1 MSCCVPSTKLK
12 TCKLVHFKEQEE
24 VFMKR
29 FFLLGKLD
37 FSRNLFITSKLKPAP
52 NDADQD
58 LFLFSHLRDN
68 LNVLLSLRNVND
80 ASAVK

>member
-12 TCKLVHFKEQEE
+12 RCKLVHFKEQEE
-24 VFMKR
+24 VF
-29 FFLLGKLD
+29 LLGKLD
-37 FSRNLFITSKLKPAP
+37 LNLFITSKLKPAP

-68 LNVLLSLRNVND
+68 LNVLLSLRTVND
-80 ASAVK
+80 APAVK